1 MNPAD
6 IAAAPAATEITILS
20 MFWTAHI
27 VVKIVM
33 LCLLGASVWCWAI
46 IIDKTLLLRRLRKA
60 NERFEESFWSGNS
73 LEDLFAKLSERP
85 TTGNAT
91 LFVSAM
97 REWKRSFQNSTASF
111 MGLQARIEKVLDV
124 SIVREVEKIKSNL
137 LVHRNS
143 RLCWPLCRIVWNC
156 LGHHD
161 FIPLDC
167 GVKEH
172 LSCRCRAGYCR
183 SSAGDCN
190 RPFCSYSSPYRL

>member
-1 MNPAD
+1 MVLGIDHLQLRRRIALQGHSMNPAD

-124 SIVREVEKIKSNL
+124 SIVREVEKINQIYSCSQQSPL
-137 LVHRNS
+137 LG
-143 RLCWPLCRIVWNC
+143 PLSDC
-156 LGHHD
+156 L
-161 FIPLDC
+161 
-167 GVKEH
+167 E
-172 LSCRCRAGYCR
+172 LSGA
-183 SSAGDCN
+183 
-190 RPFCSYSSPYRL
+190 L